1 MECNIPKEVL
11 VGIAGVVYGIVL
23 FAFFKRKG

>member
-1 MECNIPKEVL
+1 MEWNVPKEVL
-11 VGIAGVVYGIVL
+11 VGIAVVVYGIVL